1 MKHTIMIFS
10 SILFSTLFYNHQIGL
25 NLSIFSVLTIII
37 LAISNT
43 HKFKNKITL
52 YYTLIYLLTA
62 ALVFIQYTNLSIL
75 ANIIAFMVLI
85 GCIIESR
92 SSIYVQWYNG
102 IYTSI
107 VGYFH
112 RRFIKQNV
120 KEGKTHKKTTDT
132 LHLIKLIG
140 IPLVFIIGF
149 IVLYK
154 NGNPIFNDIISKINF
169 DFINMQ
175 WLLFT
180 VLGYYLFSN
189 IFSPVQV
196 DSVTNLDLQTS
207 NTLHQSKTFS
217 TEVLKKEKQLGTI
230 LLLLLN
236 ILIAFYL
243 TTDII
248 SLSTINSTHA
258 SVLSNQVHSGINTLI
273 ASIVIAIIIIL
284 YFFRGDLNFFKGNKL
299 LKNLS
304 YTWILLNVILV
315 ILIAT
320 KNYNYIA
327 SFGLTYKRIGV
338 NVYLFL
344 TLIGLITTLIKV
356 SKVKNFVFLLRIN
369 TRIAFALL
377 IFFSII
383 DWDYSITKYN
393 INHAASLDL
402 NYLISL
408 SINNAVLLNEY
419 RESNNL
425 SSKQNNEIYIKHRN
439 YINIVK
445 NRNWQEYTYSN
456 FKLKAT
462 TNKTITDAYSR

>member
-1 MKHTIMIFS
+1 MKHIIIIIS
-10 SILFSTLFYNHQIGL
+10 SILFSTLFYNQQIGL
-25 NLSIFSVLTIII
+25 NISIFSVLTVII
-37 LAISNT
+37 LAVSNT
-43 HKFKNKITL
+43 HKFKNKTALL
-52 YYTLIYLLTA
+52 YIFIYLFTA

-75 ANIIAFMVLI
+75 ANIIAFLTLI
-85 GCIIESR
+85 GSVTESK

-112 RRFIKQNV
+112 RRFIKQNI
-120 KEGKTHKKTTDT
+120 KKGHTQKKTIDV
-132 LHLIKLIG
+132 LHLSKLIG

-169 DFINMQ
+169 DFINLQ

-189 IFSPVQV
+189 IFNPVQV
-196 DSVTNLDLQTS
+196 DSVTNIDLQTG
-207 NTLHQSKTFS
+207 NTLHQSETFS
-217 TEVLKKEKQLGTI
+217 IEALKKEKQLGTI

-236 ILIAFYL
+236 LLIVFYL
-243 TTDII
+243 ATDII
-248 SLSTINSTHA
+248 SLNTINSTHA
-258 SVLSNQVHSGINTLI
+258 SVLSSQVHSGINTLI
-273 ASIVIAIIIIL
+273 ASIVIAIVIIL
-284 YFFRGDLNFFKGNKL
+284 YFFRGDINFFKDNKM
-299 LKNLS
+299 LKKLS
-304 YTWILLNVILV
+304 YTWIFLNAVLV

-327 SFGLTYKRIGV
+327 LFGLTYKRIGV
-338 NVYLFL
+338 NIYLFL
-344 TLIGLITTLIKV
+344 TLIGLITTLLKV
-356 SKVKNFVFLLRIN
+356 SKVKNFWFLLRIN
-369 TRIAFALL
+369 TRIAFGLL
-377 IFFSII
+377 ILFSII

-393 INHAASLDL
+393 INHAPSLDL
-402 NYLISL
+402 NYLINL
-408 SINNAVLLNEY
+408 SDNNAVLLNKY

-425 SSKQNNEIYIKHRN
+425 NTEQDNRIFIKHRDYVN
-439 YINIVK
+439 TVN

-462 TNKTITDAYSR
+462 ANKK